1 MTNDQFQQFVD
12 KVKNDPELLERLAS
26 VEGPEELQAIAEE
39 LGFDISAENLVD
51 RVSEA
56 YSSLSDQELEQIT
69 GGAAAASAWGQST
82 VCTDMCKLTCAGT
95 KHCPSSPTTPTTPT
109 TSF

>member
-12 KVKNDPELLERLAS
+12 KVKNDPELLERLAP
-26 VEGPEELQAIAEE
+26 VEAPEELQAI
-39 LGFDISAENLVD
+39 AENLVD

-95 KHCPSSPTTPTTPT
+95 KHCPSSPTTPTT
-109 TSF
+109 SF